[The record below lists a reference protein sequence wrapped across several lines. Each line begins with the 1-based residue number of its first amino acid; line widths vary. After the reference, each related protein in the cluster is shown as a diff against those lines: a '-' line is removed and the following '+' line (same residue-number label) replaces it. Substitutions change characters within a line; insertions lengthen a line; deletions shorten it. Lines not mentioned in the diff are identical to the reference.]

1 LPRLL
6 ARLFELVDVVGQIG
20 RLVEQVAP
28 AGAGAD
34 LSRADGSG
42 IAQVEAA
49 RGRLVHWLRIVDG
62 KIADYRILAPTE
74 WNFHPRG
81 ALAQGLLS
89 LPVDDRLPQLARLL
103 VDAIDPCVEASVE
116 VTNDA

>member
-1 LPRLL
+1 M
-6 ARLFELVDVVGQIG
+6 VGQIG

-28 AGAGAD
+28 AGAGLTCRGPTAAASPRSRPRGD
-34 LSRADGSG
+34 AWCTGCGLSTARSPTTASWHRPSG
-42 IAQVEAA
+42 
-49 RGRLVHWLRIVDG
+49 
-62 KIADYRILAPTE
+62 T
-74 WNFHPRG
+74 FHPRG